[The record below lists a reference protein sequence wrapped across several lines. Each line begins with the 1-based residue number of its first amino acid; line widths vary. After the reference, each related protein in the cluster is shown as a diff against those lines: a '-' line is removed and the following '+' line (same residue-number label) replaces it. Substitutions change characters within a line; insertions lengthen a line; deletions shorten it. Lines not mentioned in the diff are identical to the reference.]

1 MKQFLLAIT
10 FSFLALQSFAQTFPI
25 GHTTIV
31 FNDPARSG
39 GTGSGGG
46 PGRQIQTEIYYPA
59 TAAGDNSPV
68 ANGQFPVIVFGHG
81 FVMTY
86 DVYKPIYDSLAANG
100 YVVALS
106 VTEGSLSPSHTDFA
120 KDMAIILD
128 KMLLLNTNGTSSF
141 NNKLNGRGAIGGHS
155 MGGGCTFLA
164 NQYTNNANCY
174 FTFAAANTNPSA
186 ISMANTIAKPH
197 LLLAGDHD
205 CVAPPNAHQIPLYN
219 ALSSNCKTLVNI
231 EDAMHCQFNNNSGT
245 CSFGESSLF
254 CFQLTLDRNEQLA
267 IVRQYLYAYLGYYL
281 KGNCANWGNLQALV
295 TASAGVNITQSCN
308 NNVPANA
315 AIVGNSSLC
324 ATDSVA
330 LFASPSG
337 FTYNWSNGATTDSIN
352 VLSQDTFGLTVT
364 NGICSITSAQFIVTE
379 NTPPSSPG
387 LITGNIQL
395 CAGSNATYSVS
406 NIAGLNYQWLLP
418 AGWAVVSGDSTMAI
432 TLTAGAVSGAIYA
445 AAGNQCGWSSA
456 DSLQI
461 EVVTSVPALSN
472 LITGIDTICSNDTAE
487 FIYGTQPLTGVS
499 YNWDIPSS
507 WTVTSG
513 LGTDILTVTP
523 NASGGMLS
531 LYAVNS
537 CGNSDTALLNVVI
550 ADTLAP
556 AITQSGDTLFTG
568 SASSY
573 QWWFNGSPVQGETSS
588 SIVPQPEGNYR
599 VVVTNDNGC
608 SSISAPFLFQFNAVD
623 ALGTEGIYVFP
634 NPAAHI
640 VNVTGVQP
648 GCTILLQDI
657 SGRIITG
664 VTATGRVNVLSLENM
679 DKGIY
684 LISISNGETVIAVKK
699 LVKQ

>member
-1 MKQFLLAIT
+1 MKQLLLALACW
-10 FSFLALQSFAQTFPI
+10 FLVLQSSAQTFPI

-59 TAAGDNSPV
+59 TAAGDNTPV

-120 KDMAIILD
+120 KDLAIILD
-128 KMLLLNTNGTSSF
+128 KMLLLNTSGTSAF

-186 ISMANTIAKPH
+186 IAMANSITKPH

-205 CVAPPNAHQIPLYN
+205 CVAPPNDHQIPLYN
-219 ALSSNCKTLVNI
+219 ALNSSCKTLVNI
-231 EDAMHCQFNNNSGT
+231 EDAMHCQFNNNSTT

-254 CFQLTLDRNEQLA
+254 CFQLTLNRNEQLA

-281 KGNCANWGNLQALV
+281 KGNCANWGNLQSLV

-330 LFASPSG
+330 LYASPAG
-337 FTYNWSNGATTDSIN
+337 FTYNWSNGATSDSIN
-352 VLSQDTFGLTVT
+352 VLSQDTFSLTVT
-364 NGICSITSAQFIVTE
+364 NGVCSISSAQFIVTE

-387 LITGNIQL
+387 AITGDGQV
-395 CAGSNATYSVS
+395 CAGSNVTYSVG
-406 NIAGLNYQWLLP
+406 NIAGLNYQWVTP
-418 AGWAVVSGDSTMAI
+418 QGWAIVAGDSTTAI
-432 TLTAGAVSGAIYA
+432 TLSPGALSGTLYA
-445 AAGNQCGWSSA
+445 AAGNQCGWSSF
-456 DSLQI
+456 DSIQV
-461 EVVTSVPALSN
+461 EVVTTTPVLST
-472 LITGIDTICSNDTAE
+472 LITGIDTICINDTTE
-487 FIYGTQPLTGVS
+487 QVYGTQPVGSAS
-499 YNWDIPSS
+499 YNWVIPVQ
-507 WTVTSG
+507 WTVISG
-513 LGTDILTVTP
+513 IGTDILTVTP
-523 NASGGMLS
+523 NATGGLVT
-531 LYAVNS
+531 LYAANA

-550 ADTLAP
+550 ADTIIP
-556 AITQSGDTLFTG
+556 AITQSGDTLSTG
-568 SASSY
+568 GASSY
-573 QWWFNGSPVQGETSS
+573 QWWFNGSPIQGATSS
-588 SIVPQPEGNYR
+588 TIVPQAEGNYS

-608 SSISAPFLFQFNAVD
+608 SSISSPFQFQFNSLNTVNAMSF
-623 ALGTEGIYVFP
+623 ALYP
-634 NPAAHI
+634 NPAAATVLVSGLQGPNTIH
-640 VNVTGVQP
+640 VT
-648 GCTILLQDI
+648 DI
-657 SGRIITG
+657 SGRIISSTAINGSTTEVNLNGMQSG
-664 VTATGRVNVLSLENM
+664 VYFVKVHNSYGQTAIKRLL
-679 DKGIY
+679 
-684 LISISNGETVIAVKK
+684 
-699 LVKQ
+699 KQ